1 MQAFLFSDIESS
13 TRLWEE
19 HPVEMSQAL
28 ERHDAIMREAITQ
41 AGGRLLK
48 TTGDGAIAVFP
59 SAAAAIHACIAA
71 QQALIKEV
79 WDSTPVRV
87 RMGVHAGD
95 TLTRDDDHFGPV
107 MNRTARIMAAGHGGQ
122 VLVSQTAANLA
133 AAGLSDDTVFR
144 DLGTHRLKDL
154 TEPEHLYQLVHS
166 GLVVEFPD
174 LKTLDSRPNNL
185 PVQATE
191 FLGRT
196 QELAAIHLM
205 LENPA
210 TRLLTIAGPGGAGK
224 TRLSLQVA
232 ADLVDTF
239 RDGVWFVDLAADSA
253 PDDAFESVIRALS
266 LSVSRTGAPLD
277 VLKNRLRD
285 RNMLLVL
292 DNFEQVVAAG
302 PSVAELLQSAP
313 ELKVLVTSRET
324 LRVRGEQVYPVPPL
338 SLPHPDHSIDQIAES
353 EAVQLFVE
361 RATAASP
368 AFVLSD
374 ENASA
379 IAAICLRLD
388 GLPLAI
394 ELAASRLNLF
404 TPADLLNRITD
415 RLDVLASGGRDLPDR
430 QRTLWGAIGWSYEL
444 LTPEERALFDV
455 FAVFEGAELAALEA
469 VASTV
474 VGTNSILDTLS
485 SLVDK
490 SLVRRSETSGSIRF
504 SMLQMIKEYA
514 ADRLAE
520 RSDRQTALTA
530 AHADYYASFA
540 AEQGSHLDGPD
551 RTATLLRLEADI
563 DNLRSA
569 WRHWVSAVDHD
580 HLAQMMIGLWEL
592 QTARGWYHGAIE
604 LAGDMLG
611 VLADTEP
618 SDERDAD
625 ELKLRIRQARALMA
639 VYGYNLEVERAF
651 ARALELTESG
661 DASEDRIPVLRALA
675 SYHLQ
680 TANFR
685 PSLEIGQQ
693 LLEIGLATGDE
704 AVELE
709 GRGVIANSVLY
720 VDAALC
726 LEHLDHVI
734 RRYDPAKHGAGYQLG
749 PNTGVTARVAAGF
762 MHWEVGDLELAVNR
776 IREAVEFAAA
786 IDHPYSLTW
795 AVYHQ
800 GFLAVSRS
808 RFDDV
813 LEASRRLAALSEKHD
828 YVLWRTL
835 ATVLEGVAVAALDDP
850 QAGMAL
856 TEHGVDLYQGLAP
869 PPVFWPFLLGLRAGV
884 HAMAGQLPKALDLT
898 NEALAIME
906 GSGTVPPDLL
916 VRKGDLVHA
925 VRGPEDPEVREL
937 YEQGAELAMAM
948 GLRLPALRAHT
959 RLVRLR
965 RAMGDTDDGSAAL
978 ADLLATFSNSP
989 DEADVLDARETLD
1002 A

>member
-1 MQAFLFSDIESS
+1 
-13 TRLWEE
+13 
-19 HPVEMSQAL
+19 MSKAL
-28 ERHDAIMREAITQ
+28 ERHDAIMREAIGE
-41 AGGRLLK
+41 ADGRLLK

-59 SAAAAIHACIAA
+59 SAAAAITACVQA
-71 QQALIKEV
+71 QQALIEEA
-79 WDSTPVRV
+79 WDTTPVRV
-87 RMGVHAGD
+87 RMGVHVGD
-95 TLTRDDDHFGPV
+95 TQARDDDHFGPV

-122 VLVSQTAANLA
+122 VLVSETAANLA
-133 AAGLSDDTVFR
+133 AAELSDDTTFR

-154 TEPEHLYQLVHS
+154 TEPEHLYQLVHP
-166 GLVVEFPD
+166 GIGAEFAD
-174 LKTLDSRPNNL
+174 LRTLDSHPNNL
-185 PVQATE
+185 PLQSTE

-224 TRLSLQVA
+224 TRLGLQVA

-239 RDGVWFVDLAADSA
+239 RDGVWFVDLAADA
-253 PDDAFESVIRALS
+253 TPDDAFESVIRALS

-302 PSVAELLQSAP
+302 PSVAELLRSAP
-313 ELKVLVTSRET
+313 EMKVVVTSRET

-361 RATAASP
+361 RAAAARP
-368 AFVLSD
+368 AFALTD
-374 ENASA
+374 ENVAA
-379 IAAICLRLD
+379 VAAICLRLD

-444 LTPEERALFDV
+444 LTAEERSLFDV
-455 FAVFEGAELAALEA
+455 FAVFAGAELAALEA
-469 VASTV
+469 VASDAL
-474 VGTNSILDTLS
+474 GTSFILDTLS

-490 SLVRRSETSGSIRF
+490 SLVRRSESSGSVRF
-504 SMLQMIKEYA
+504 NMLQMIKEYA

-520 RSDRQTALTA
+520 RADSQPAAIR
-530 AHADYYASFA
+530 AHAVYYASFA
-540 AEQGSHLDGPD
+540 TEQASGLQGPE

-569 WRHWVSAVDHD
+569 WRYWVTEADHER
-580 HLAQMMIGLWEL
+580 LAQMMNGLWEL
-592 QTARGWYHGAIE
+592 QTTRGWYHGAIE

-611 VLADTEP
+611 VLADTEA
-618 SDERDAD
+618 SAERDAD
-625 ELKLRIRQARALMA
+625 ELRLRIRQARALMA

-651 ARALELTESG
+651 ARALELTESVG
-661 DASEDRIPVLRALA
+661 ASEDRVPVLRALA

-680 TANFR
+680 TANFP
-685 PSLEIGQQ
+685 PSLQIGQQ

-709 GRGVIANSVLY
+709 GRSVIANAVLY
-720 VDAALC
+720 VDADLC

-762 MHWEVGDLELAVNR
+762 MHWEVGDLEMAVNR
-776 IREAVEFAAA
+776 IHEAVEFAAG
-786 IDHPYSLTW
+786 IGHPYSLTW
-795 AVYHQ
+795 AVYHE
-800 GFLAVSRS
+800 GFMAVSRS

-813 LEASRRLAALSEKHD
+813 LDASRRLAALSEKHD

-869 PPVFWPFLLGLRAGV
+869 PPVFWPFLLGLRAAV
-884 HAMAGQLPKALDLT
+884 HAMAGDLPKALDLA
-898 NEALAIME
+898 NEAFAIME

-916 VRKGDLVHA
+916 VRKGDLVQA
-925 VRGPEDPEVREL
+925 VRGTEDPEVREL
-937 YEQGAELAMAM
+937 YERGAELATGM

-965 RAMGDTDDGSAAL
+965 RALGDEDDGSAAL
-978 ADLLATFSNSP
+978 AELLATFT
-989 DEADVLDARETLD
+989 EGLGEVDVLAARETLD

>member
-1 MQAFLFSDIESS
+1 MQAFLFTDIESS

-19 HPVEMSQAL
+19 HPVEMSKAL

-41 AGGRLLK
+41 SGGRILK
-48 TTGDGAIAVFP
+48 TTGDGAIAVF
-59 SAAAAIHACIAA
+59 SNAADAIYACIKA
-71 QQALIKEV
+71 QQALDTEA
-79 WDSTPVRV
+79 WDTTPVRV

-95 TLTRDDDHFGPV
+95 TETRDDDYFGPV
-107 MNRTARIMAAGHGGQ
+107 MNRAARIMAAGHGGQ

-133 AAGLSDDTVFR
+133 ATELSDDATFR
-144 DLGTHRLKDL
+144 DLGTFRLKDL
-154 TEPEHLYQLVHS
+154 TEPEHLYQLVYP
-166 GLVVEFPD
+166 GIGVDFPD
-174 LKTLDSRPNNL
+174 LKTLDSHPNNL
-185 PVQATE
+185 PLQSTE

-196 QELAAIHLM
+196 EELAAIHLM
-205 LENPA
+205 LENPT

-224 TRLSLQVA
+224 TRLGLQVA

-239 RDGVWFVDLAADSA
+239 RDGVWFVDLAEDAA
-253 PDDAFESVIRALS
+253 PDDAFGSVIRALS

-302 PSVAELLQSAP
+302 PSVAELLLSAP

-324 LRVRGEQVYPVPPL
+324 LRVRGEKVYPVPPL
-338 SLPHPDHSIDQIAES
+338 SLPHPDQAIDQIAES

-361 RATAASP
+361 RATSASP
-368 AFVLSD
+368 AFAMTD
-374 ENASA
+374 ENVGA

-404 TPADLLNRITD
+404 TPADLLDRIVD

-444 LTPEERALFDV
+444 LTPEERSLFGL
-455 FAVFEGAELAALEA
+455 FAVFAGAELNALEA
-469 VASTV
+469 VASDAL
-474 VGTNSILDTLS
+474 GKHSILDTLS

-490 SLVRRSETSGSIRF
+490 SLVRRSESSGSVRF

-520 RSDRQTALTA
+520 RSDWQPAATG
-530 AHADYYASFA
+530 AHAVYYASFA
-540 AEQGSHLDGPD
+540 AEQASRLDGPG
-551 RTATLLRLEADI
+551 RTAALQRLEADI

-569 WRHWVSAVDHD
+569 WRHWVLDVDYG
-580 HLAQMMIGLWEL
+580 HLAQMLDGLWEL
-592 QTARGWYHGAIE
+592 HTARGWYHGAIE
-604 LAGDMLG
+604 LSVDMLG
-611 VLADTEP
+611 LLGDTEP

-625 ELKLRIRQARALMA
+625 ELKLRIRLARASMA
-639 VYGYNLEVERAF
+639 VHGYNLEVEHAF
-651 ARALELTESG
+651 ARALELTESVG
-661 DASEDRIPVLRALA
+661 ASEDRVPLLRALA

-680 TANFR
+680 TANFQA
-685 PSLEIGQQ
+685 SLQIGQQ
-693 LLEIGLATGDE
+693 LLDTGLATGEE

-709 GRGVIANSVLY
+709 GHSVIANALLY
-720 VDAALC
+720 VDANLC
-726 LEHLDHVI
+726 LDHLDHVI

-749 PNTGVTARVAAGF
+749 PNTGVTARVAAAF
-762 MHWEVGDLELAVNR
+762 MHWEVGDLDVAVTR
-776 IREAVEFAAA
+776 MREAVEFAAR
-786 IDHPYSLTW
+786 IGHPYSQTW
-795 AVYHQ
+795 AVYHE
-800 GFLAVSRS
+800 GFFAVSRN

-813 LEASRRLAALSEKHD
+813 LDASRRLAALSEKHD
-828 YVLWRTL
+828 YALWRTL

-850 QAGMAL
+850 QAGMEL

-884 HAMAGQLPKALDLT
+884 HAMAGELPKALDLA
-898 NEALAIME
+898 NQALAIME
-906 GSGTVPPDLL
+906 AGGALPPDLW
-916 VRKGDLVHA
+916 VRKGDLVQA
-925 VRGPEDPEVREL
+925 IRGIEDPEVREL
-937 YEQGAELAMAM
+937 YEQAAEVAPTM
-948 GLRLPALRAHT
+948 GLRLPALRALT

-965 RAMGDTDDGSAAL
+965 RALGDGDDGSSAL
-978 ADLLATFSNSP
+978 ADLLATFTQGK
-989 DEADVLDARETLD
+989 DEVDVIAAQATLD